1 MRWGELSEFLKNTYT
16 EKRMLDYH
24 ANQMFTIKQTKVESV
39 SDWIQCI
46 QKLGTKFREAALQDC
61 EQEDRH

>member
-1 MRWGELSEFLKNTYT
+1 
-16 EKRMLDYH
+16 MLDYH